1 MATIVLLD
9 LMGGIALLLWGLH
22 MVHSGIL
29 RAFGPDLRR
38 LLAGAL
44 RNRFAAFAAGLGL
57 TALLQSSTATAL
69 ITSSFAAEGLV
80 GLVPALAIMLGA
92 NVGTTLIV
100 QVLSFD
106 IASVAPVLFVL
117 GLIAFRTGPRSRIKD
132 IGRVFIG
139 LGLMLLSLHILLDT
153 LAPAENAP
161 GVRVFMNAITGDPVL
176 CILFAAIVTWLVHSS
191 VASVLLIMS
200 LAYAH
205 FVTPY
210 AALALVLG
218 ANLGSA
224 INPVFEGARR
234 DNPASYR
241 LPVGNLFNRLVGILL
256 VAPLLRPITETL
268 QAWQPDLAKATAEF
282 HVAFNVATA
291 IIFIGLLDPLAR
303 LLKKV
308 LPNTVWESDPSRP
321 PHLAQSP
328 P

>member
-1 MATIVLLD
+1 MGSLVLLD
-9 LMGGIALLLWGLH
+9 LMGGVALLLWGLH

-29 RAFGPDLRR
+29 RAFGPYLRR
-38 LLAGAL
+38 LLARAL
-44 RNRFAAFAAGLGL
+44 HGRFIAFAAGIGL

-161 GVRVFMNAITGDPVL
+161 GVRVFINAITGDPVL
-176 CILFAAIVTWLVHSS
+176 CILIGAAVTWMVHSS

-205 FVTPY
+205 FISPS

-224 INPVFEGARR
+224 INPIFEGARR
-234 DNPASYR
+234 DDPASYR
-241 LPVGNLFNRLVGILL
+241 LPLGNFINRL
-256 VAPLLRPITETL
+256 A
-268 QAWQPDLAKATAEF
+268 
-282 HVAFNVATA
+282 
-291 IIFIGLLDPLAR
+291 
-303 LLKKV
+303 
-308 LPNTVWESDPSRP
+308 
-321 PHLAQSP
+321 
-328 P
+328 